1 MYQSGVVA
9 ISFNGD
15 WSSCSSNANLR
26 YWRWGRERKGYRS
39 LTGPVTRGG
48 MAAGN
53 RRADNK
59 RGDIYYS
66 CTKVEY
72 VLFIEGRYT
81 REKGG
86 MRRMAKQTDNNNYW
100 VRSRLSLSP
109 TPVWV
114 LKPQQK
120 TTPASIVS
128 APLVTVK
135 GNRRLRWYAAVPC
148 VMIRKTWR
156 WCNCCRRRLRA
167 RITSHRTLEK

>member
-1 MYQSGVVA
+1 
-9 ISFNGD
+9 
-15 WSSCSSNANLR
+15 
-26 YWRWGRERKGYRS
+26 
-39 LTGPVTRGG
+39 

-100 VRSRLSLSP
+100 VRSRLSLSNSC
-109 TPVWV
+109 
-114 LKPQQK
+114 LGAK
-120 TTPASIVS
+120 TSTKDDASID
-128 APLVTVK
+128 
-135 GNRRLRWYAAVPC
+135 RQCAVGDRERQSSSP
-148 VMIRKTWR
+148 MIRGCAVCHDKKDMAVMQLLPQAVA
-156 WCNCCRRRLRA
+156 CQNY
-167 RITSHRTLEK
+167 ITQNIRKIK